1 MSTELSR
8 RNFVAG
14 VAGLTAGA
22 ASMAGLAP
30 MLAKAS
36 ETEVPDSWDYD
47 YDIVVCGAGGSGLLA
62 ALKANDEGCKVI
74 CIDANYDCGGHACVS
89 YGITHSGGGTSYQKE
104 QGIEDSPDQYYI
116 DHTNPVAADSRF
128 NDPAIIREC
137 ADRMPEC
144 FEWMRE
150 KGMKMKGDVVNSM
163 GAGDCDTVA
172 RSAFSDPTG
181 YINLF
186 DGKVNEGEP
195 SGVGITRPFE
205 ESARAQGVDF
215 MMNRHMDALIQDE
228 DGRVVGIRAS
238 YSPRYKSDG
247 TQLVGIHADQDID
260 ETAEQITIHAAKA
273 VILATGGGSGNVAYR
288 TMFDPKLGAHMD
300 GCAGEPYSYQDASG
314 EIAGLAIG
322 AGLDSAGSWTYQATM
337 AVVPAQRIGCR
348 YTYINLVFGEDSD
361 LWEQAGAKG
370 IVLTDYN
377 GAIQVNMLG
386 KRFVNEDLGYSTSV
400 DTGAEAKD
408 VYSHTA
414 LGSVILNEGTGA
426 AERVGGPIW
435 TIFDDAYAQEQGYT
449 LEYPYVDEANGYFFK
464 ADTIEGLAE
473 AIVNKY
479 YEDVKMD
486 PATLK
491 ETVDNYNAM
500 CDAGEDTEFGKPA
513 EDLEKKIETGPF
525 YAAWATPNMHDC
537 LCGLRT
543 DGHRQVL
550 TCAKEP
556 IEGLFACGECAGG
569 HRTHGL
575 GKVQTSGYIAGL
587 YAAQA

>member
-1 MSTELSR
+1 M
-8 RNFVAG
+8 
-14 VAGLTAGA
+14 
-22 ASMAGLAP
+22 
-30 MLAKAS
+30 
-36 ETEVPDSWDYD
+36 
-47 YDIVVCGAGGSGLLA
+47 
-62 ALKANDEGCKVI
+62 
-74 CIDANYDCGGHACVS
+74 
-89 YGITHSGGGTSYQKE
+89 
-104 QGIEDSPDQYYI
+104 
-116 DHTNPVAADSRF
+116 
-128 NDPAIIREC
+128 
-137 ADRMPEC
+137 
-144 FEWMRE
+144 
-150 KGMKMKGDVVNSM
+150 
-163 GAGDCDTVA
+163 
-172 RSAFSDPTG
+172 
-181 YINLF
+181 
-186 DGKVNEGEP
+186 
-195 SGVGITRPFE
+195 
-205 ESARAQGVDF
+205 
-215 MMNRHMDALIQDE
+215 
-228 DGRVVGIRAS
+228 
-238 YSPRYKSDG
+238 
-247 TQLVGIHADQDID
+247 
-260 ETAEQITIHAAKA
+260 
-273 VILATGGGSGNVAYR
+273 
-288 TMFDPKLGAHMD
+288 
-300 GCAGEPYSYQDASG
+300 
-314 EIAGLAIG
+314 
-322 AGLDSAGSWTYQATM
+322 
-337 AVVPAQRIGCR
+337 
-348 YTYINLVFGEDSD
+348 
-361 LWEQAGAKG
+361 
-370 IVLTDYN
+370 LTDYN

-435 TIFDDAYAQEQGYT
+435 TIFDDAYAQEQGYV

-464 ADTIEGLAE
+464 ADTIEELAE

-479 YEDVKMD
+479 YEDVEMD